1 MQGASALQDVL
12 SKTTGRIS
20 LFVVWEPVLRT
31 DIRSPDTRTLG
42 RLSDSR
48 VQQFWDKRHL
58 VSAEMRKALE
68 SRPSNIPLGR
78 RRTGNSPDG
87 ILWDAVAIFSPGVR
101 WEGTMP
107 SPDYLDGIVVDV
119 MGEVEARL
127 SEGATVTAE
136 PFQRSRRPAQ

>member
-1 MQGASALQDVL
+1 M
-12 SKTTGRIS
+12 
-20 LFVVWEPVLRT
+20 FVVWEPVLRT

-48 VQQFWDKRHL
+48 VQQFWDKTHL

-68 SRPSNIPLGR
+68 SKLSNIPLGR
-78 RRTGNSPDG
+78 RRTNNSPDG
-87 ILWDAVAIFSPGVR
+87 ILWDAVAVFSPGAS

-127 SEGATVTAE
+127 AKDGQGS
-136 PFQRSRRPAQ
+136 QRSPSALQSDWRNDK